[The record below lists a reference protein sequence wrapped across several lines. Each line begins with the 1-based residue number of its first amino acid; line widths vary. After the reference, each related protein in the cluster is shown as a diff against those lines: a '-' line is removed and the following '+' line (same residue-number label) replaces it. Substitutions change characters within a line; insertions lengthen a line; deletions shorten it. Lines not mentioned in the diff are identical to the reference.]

1 MVNKN
6 IIKEVVIEQN
16 SLFKKQ
22 VDYLQRDV
30 DISFLKT
37 KKISII
43 TGIRRCGK
51 STLLKQISKNYEKFF
66 YLNFEDERLLN
77 FESPDFNYLLEV
89 FMEVYGK
96 SNTIFF
102 DEIQNIYGWEKFVSR
117 LFKNGYKVYITG
129 SSANLLSQELGTAL
143 TGRHLKKEL
152 YPFSFKEYLEYN
164 INNEYDLNIT
174 SDRSKI
180 KRQFNSYLKYGG
192 FPEVVASRDR
202 RELSQL
208 YQDVLVKD
216 LLVRF
221 KIRET
226 KSFRELALY
235 LISNIGA
242 PVSFNN
248 LKKILSLNSVSSVK
262 NYIDHLE
269 ESYLI
274 FSLFKYDY
282 SLKKQIRND
291 RKIYAIDPGM
301 IKEVAFKFSKNSGR
315 YLENLVF
322 LELKRREKEVFYF
335 QEKYECDFIIRDGL
349 KINQAIQVTDELN
362 YENQEREVN
371 GLVDALKA
379 FKLKEGLI
387 LTSDSEEEMMVD
399 GLKIKIQ
406 PVWRWLLNY

>member
-1 MVNKN
+1 MINKN
-6 IIKEVVIEQN
+6 IIKEVVVEQN
-16 SLFKKQ
+16 ALFRKQ
-22 VDYLQRDV
+22 VDYLPRNV
-30 DISFLKT
+30 DENFLKT
-37 KKISII
+37 KKVSVI

-77 FESPDFNYLLEV
+77 FESSDFNYLLEV

-96 SNTIFF
+96 CKIIFF
-102 DEIQNIYGWEKFVSR
+102 DEIQNIYGWENFVSR

-129 SSANLLSQELGTAL
+129 NSANLLSRELGTAL

-152 YPFSFKEYLEYN
+152 YPFSFREYLEYSG
-164 INNEYDLNIT
+164 NNSYDLNIT

-180 KRQFNSYLKYGG
+180 KRQFNSYLKFGG
-192 FPEVVASRDR
+192 FPEVVESKDR
-202 RELSQL
+202 RDLSQL

-226 KSFRELALY
+226 KSFRELALHI
-235 LISNIGA
+235 ISNIGA
-242 PVSFNN
+242 PISFNN
-248 LKKILSLNSVSSVK
+248 LRKVLDLSSVSLVK

-335 QEKYECDFIIRDGL
+335 QQKYECDFIIRDGI
-349 KINQAIQVTDELN
+349 KITQAIQVTDELN
-362 YENQEREVN
+362 YENKEREIQ
-371 GLVDALKA
+371 GLIQALKS
-379 FKLKEGLI
+379 FKLKEGVL
-387 LTSDSEEEMMVD
+387 LSSDSEEEIIVD
-399 GLKIKIQ
+399 DLKIKIL
-406 PVWRWLLNY
+406 PVWKWLLNY

>member
-1 MVNKN
+1 MINKN
-6 IIKEVVIEQN
+6 IIKEVVLEQN
-16 SLFKKQ
+16 SLFRKD
-22 VDYLQRDV
+22 VNYLERNIDE
-30 DISFLKT
+30 SFLKT
-37 KKISII
+37 KKVFVI

-77 FESPDFNYLLEV
+77 FESDDFNYLLEV
-89 FMEVYGK
+89 FMELYGK
-96 SNTIFF
+96 CKTIFF

-129 SSANLLSQELGTAL
+129 SSANLLSRELGTSL

-164 INNEYDLNIT
+164 GNNIYDLNIT

-180 KRQFNSYLKYGG
+180 KRNFNNYLKYGG
-192 FPEVVASRDR
+192 FPEVLESKDR

-242 PVSFNN
+242 PISFNN
-248 LKKILSLNSVSSVK
+248 LKKILDLSSVSLVK
-262 NYIDHLE
+262 NYIDYLE

-315 YLENLVF
+315 YLENLVY

-335 QEKYECDFIIRDGL
+335 KEKYECDFIIREGI
-349 KINQAIQVTDELN
+349 KITQAIQVTDQLN
-362 YENQEREVN
+362 HENKEREIN
-371 GLVDALKA
+371 GLVNALKS
-379 FKLKEGLI
+379 FKLKEGLL
-387 LTSDSEEEMMVD
+387 LTSDSEEELLVD
-399 GLKIKIQ
+399 GFKIKII
-406 PVWRWLLNY
+406 PIWKWLIRN